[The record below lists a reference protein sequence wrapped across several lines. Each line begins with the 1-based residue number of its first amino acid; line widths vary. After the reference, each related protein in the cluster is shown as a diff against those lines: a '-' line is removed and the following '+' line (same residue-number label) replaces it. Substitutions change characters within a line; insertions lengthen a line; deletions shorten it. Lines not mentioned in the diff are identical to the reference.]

1 MLVSVSERVK
11 EIGIRKALGASRGVV
26 MSQFLLEA
34 MALSLTGG
42 RVGVGVGLV
51 TVSLAHLGIGA
62 LQESWVPVW
71 SVGGVAAALGSTA
84 GIGLFFGAVPAW
96 RASRLDIVECLRR

>member
-1 MLVSVSERVK
+1 
-11 EIGIRKALGASRGVV
+11 

-42 RVGVGVGLV
+42 LLGVGAGLV
-51 TVSLAHLGIGA
+51 VVTVAHAGIA
-62 LQESWVPVW
+62 TVQENWVPVW
-71 SVGGVAAALGSTA
+71 SVGGVGAALGSTA
-84 GIGLFFGAVPAW
+84 AIGLFFGAVPAW